1 MLMFTCEQVN
11 AFPGLAIE
19 PVRPTTRPRP
29 ASLAPPIQ
37 QTLPLRCFFCSL
49 LQLFLPLVGIVVY
62 FYPLFEPLCLDQS
75 CRSGYRLVSL
85 WSNRFSFKH
94 LSIRKRAP
102 ASEFRQSSRKKAR
115 LSLFFV
121 SDCVPGEARSPSPVH
136 PFRALSQCRSS
147 SPQVQVIEKPAFPAS

>member
-1 MLMFTCEQVN
+1 MFTSEQVN

-37 QTLPLRCFFCSL
+37 QTLPLRFFFFTPCCNC
-49 LQLFLPLVGIVVY
+49 
-62 FYPLFEPLCLDQS
+62 FYPLLESLCVFTLCLNRCVLTNIVAQDTGWSHCGATGSHLNISQS
-75 CRSGYRLVSL
+75 D
-85 WSNRFSFKH
+85 KEQ
-94 LSIRKRAP
+94 

-121 SDCVPGEARSPSPVH
+121 SDCVPGEARSPSSVH